1 MNFNF
6 EELGIETV
14 EYERFRDILTG
25 YVEICVDQNYENN
38 QQDLL
43 RFFEARRITN
53 EEFSRFLK
61 DNPDF
66 HNESDSNKFNFIALK
81 ISLPSDV
88 YFYNVKSDGVK
99 TDIYIINT

>member
-25 YVEICVDQNYENN
+25 YVQICVDQNYENN

-43 RFFEARRITN
+43 RFFEARRITD
-53 EEFSRFLK
+53 EKFSQFLK

-66 HNESDSNKFNFIALK
+66 HNESDSNKFDFIALN

-88 YFYNVKSDGVK
+88 YFYNVKSDGVD
-99 TDIYIINT
+99 TGIYIINV

>member
-1 MNFNF
+1 MKTISKIYF
-6 EELGIETV
+6 V
-14 EYERFRDILTG
+14 
-25 YVEICVDQNYENN
+25 
-38 QQDLL
+38 
-43 RFFEARRITN
+43 FFEARRITN

>member
-14 EYERFRDILTG
+14 EYEHFRDILTG
-25 YVEICVDQNYENN
+25 YVQICVDQNYENN

-43 RFFEARRITN
+43 HPFEARRITN
-53 EEFSRFLK
+53 EEFSQFLK

-66 HNESDSNKFNFIALK
+66 HNESDSNEFNFIALN

-88 YFYNVKSDGVK
+88 YFYNVKSDGVE
-99 TDIYIINT
+99 TGIYIINV